1 MPKITIT
8 GLDSLQKKLKDNIKM
23 TDVQRVVKHNGSQL
37 QRKMMQ
43 KADFKGHY
51 EWVAGKGKT
60 FVKPT
65 GTTKRSIGLSL
76 ADGNFTAIVEPTT
89 EYSPYPEYGTRFMDA
104 QPFVR
109 PAFDEQ
115 KEQFKDN
122 MQKLVR

>member
-37 QRKMMQ
+37 QRNMMQ
-43 KADFKGHY
+43 KADFSQGY
-51 EWVAGKGKT
+51 Q
-60 FVKPT
+60 T
-65 GTTKRSIGLSL
+65 GTTKRSIGLEL
-76 ADGNFTAIVEPTT
+76 QDGNMTASVGPET
-89 EYSPYPEYGTRFMDA
+89 EYSPYLEYGTRFMTA

-115 KEQFKDN
+115 KEKFKSD
-122 MQKLVR
+122 MQKLVK

>member
-43 KADFKGHY
+43 KADFSQGY
-51 EWVAGKGKT
+51 Q
-60 FVKPT
+60 T
-65 GTTKRSIGLSL
+65 GTTKRSIGLEL
-76 ADGNFTAIVEPTT
+76 QDGNMTASVGPET
-89 EYSPYPEYGTRFMDA
+89 EYSPYLEYGTRFMTA

-115 KEQFKDN
+115 KEKFKSD
-122 MQKLVR
+122 MQKLVK